1 MRVFGCD
8 MTVVWKVFSYRPTT
22 QKPIQNF
29 YRKEFCVSN
38 PIRHQPQHRT
48 QQYANQ
54 TRITLPR
61 ITFYAHQIRRFVYTK
76 HPFVCSV
83 INSFFIVS
91 YYKIFLQHTPKTK
104 TIITHQW
111 SILLVRTLFEIY
123 LHLVSLKTTTI
134 YFSGSNNKFVQNFN

>member
-1 MRVFGCD
+1 MSIETRNSNKTQQVKQQLKFNSINGLSIKKFLKKHILLQHERHPTIGCVSIKDSKREVKTEMRVFGCD

-61 ITFYAHQIRRFVYTK
+61 ITFYAHQIRRFVYK
-76 HPFVCSV
+76 
-83 INSFFIVS
+83 
-91 YYKIFLQHTPKTK
+91 TP
-104 TIITHQW
+104 IR
-111 SILLVRTLFEIY
+111 V
-123 LHLVSLKTTTI
+123 
-134 YFSGSNNKFVQNFN
+134 